1 MLFEEYDLKEWKLIY
16 LMLHKSVSNNWD
28 VMDLEFFSDLQKYLQ
43 EKVEKIGLDPLD
55 HDTWINWL
63 NNAKNTPSPSASIMD
78 REVLPESDSKK
89 RKVTFVAVGENGT
102 IRTSSDSGTTWTTD
116 K

>member
-1 MLFEEYDLKEWKLIY
+1 
-16 LMLHKSVSNNWD
+16 
-28 VMDLEFFSDLQKYLQ
+28 MDLEFFSDLQKYLQ

-63 NNAKNTPSPSASIMD
+63 NNTKNTPSPSHSLLD

-89 RKVTFVAVGENGT
+89 RKVVLTEDERQGT
-102 IRTSSDSGTTWTTD
+102 AFNPP
-116 K
+116 